1 MVRCVLSCHRLTGE
15 INGNKNWGILCNIG
29 FMVLL
34 VVTSTSYLSGCGV
47 FSDIFDRNLDIVQRS
62 NSIHSSRAEDPTGE
76 QMPTTYILDFGKQR
90 FIKNIAIY
98 CHQPVKDIAIY
109 TCLSNQ
115 DRVASPLNLG
125 WTFLKYIESPLKSG
139 DIIEIQLVASSIQL
153 IQEIR
158 EGDSQPKSKDGIR
171 QIEAFGEYGNKL
183 LQTKLSILQT
193 LMLPN
198 RWTLA
203 RQSGKALKTSP
214 VKREFWEDHYLQ
226 VFQTKYPKLEDIRS
240 IVAPLDD
247 WPWMQRQAYLDA
259 KVSHEKD
266 LQQQR
271 DLIDKRN
278 FWAAAIVPIVWFYL
292 TFYGLRWH

>member
-1 MVRCVLSCHRLTGE
+1 M
-15 INGNKNWGILCNIG
+15 
-29 FMVLL
+29 
-34 VVTSTSYLSGCGV
+34 
-47 FSDIFDRNLDIVQRS
+47 
-62 NSIHSSRAEDPTGE
+62 
-76 QMPTTYILDFGKQR
+76 
-90 FIKNIAIY
+90 
-98 CHQPVKDIAIY
+98 
-109 TCLSNQ
+109 SNQ

-171 QIEAFGEYGNKL
+171 QIEAFGEYGNEL

-203 RQSGKALKTSP
+203 RQSGKALKMSP

-240 IVAPLDD
+240 IVAPLED

-278 FWAAAIVPIVWFYL
+278 FWAAAIVPVVWFYL